1 MYIFLDFSDTVKFS
15 NISSFCSSDKFPL
28 FSISNCSII
37 NCSLGVIFLFVF
49 FISANFSDAF
59 IKPPKRLILS
69 IQTSASTVPFGILNS
84 IVGNLLILITCGSM
98 FVKLIPLNL
107 LFSNILRFVLNVAK
121 SSSVDKLT
129 VPVFNVFIK
138 SFDIG
143 KAYGSTPFRGIV
155 PSSFE
160 IIYKICSVLDHSSNK
175 FLYAS
180 TLFK

>member
-1 MYIFLDFSDTVKFS
+1 
-15 NISSFCSSDKFPL
+15 
-28 FSISNCSII
+28 
-37 NCSLGVIFLFVF
+37 
-49 FISANFSDAF
+49 
-59 IKPPKRLILS
+59 
-69 IQTSASTVPFGILNS
+69 
-84 IVGNLLILITCGSM
+84 M

-129 VPVFNVFIK
+129 VPVFNVFIR

-160 IIYKICSVLDHSSNK
+160 IIY
-175 FLYAS
+175 
-180 TLFK
+180 